1 MVEKSK
7 FIIID
12 GNAILH
18 RAFHALPQLKTR
30 EGVVVNAVYGFASL
44 IMKILRE
51 LEPEYIAVTFDR
63 KEKTFRHQM
72 YEEYKAKR
80 PKAPQEL
87 YDQVPIIKDMLN
99 VFKIKTYEKAGFEA
113 DDIIATLAKAKTNT
127 QNIILTGDKDTLQL
141 VDDDIFVY
149 ALKGGVK
156 DVIIY
161 DTEKV
166 KERYELEPKQ
176 LVDYKALR
184 GDPSDNIPGVRGIG
198 KKTATELLKEFKNIE
213 QLYKEIIKETPRS
226 KKIKEKTKQLLLQYK
241 PDALKGKE
249 LVKLIDSVPVDFS
262 LEDCKNKPLDK
273 EKIKELF
280 LGLGFQSLAKR
291 LEEGVKTKK
300 IQGKLL

>member
-1 MVEKSK
+1 MSK
-7 FIIID
+7 PKFVIID

-51 LEPEYIAVTFDR
+51 IEPEYIAVPFDR

-72 YEEYKAKR
+72 YKEYKAKR

-87 YDQVPIIKDMLN
+87 YDQIPIIKDMLH

-113 DDIIATLAKAKTNT
+113 DDIIATLAKTKTDT
-127 QNIILTGDKDTLQL
+127 KNIILTGDKDTLQL
-141 VDDDIFVY
+141 VDDDTVVY

-161 DTEKV
+161 DEEKV
-166 KERYELEPKQ
+166 KERYELSPDQ

-198 KKTATELLKEFKNIE
+198 KKTATELLKKFGTVE
-213 QLYKEIIKETPRS
+213 QLYKELVKETLKTKDIR
-226 KKIKEKTKQLLLQYK
+226 EKTKKLLLSAK
-241 PDALKGKE
+241 PEAFESKE
-249 LVKLIDSVPVDFS
+249 LVTLIDNVPVDFY
-262 LEDCKNKPLDK
+262 LKDCKNEPLDK

-280 LGLGFQSLAKR
+280 MGLGFASLVKR
-291 LEEGVKTKK
+291 LEEGVKTKS
-300 IQGKLL
+300 IQRKLL